1 MAAAPLTPLVAVPR
15 VDGGGWIVA
24 ESLRTAWPLTTLMLA
39 FVTIVL
45 VEAIGALVAPAGVA
59 PDVKDVER
67 MRAYLLALPLSA
79 YAFLLLAYLVGSVVG
94 GAVAGRV
101 VQHPGSRVVWVVG
114 GVLLATTVANLV
126 LIAHPLWFSI
136 AAVVAIFVGTGFS
149 TTFRPATA
157 R

>member
-1 MAAAPLTPLVAVPR
+1 MGRAIVAVIAG
-15 VDGGGWIVA
+15 VV
-24 ESLRTAWPLTTLMLA
+24 SA

-45 VEAIGALVAPAGVA
+45 VEALGALVAPAGVA

-94 GAVAGRV
+94 GMVAGRV
-101 VQHPGSRVVWVVG
+101 VGTPGSRCVWIVG
-114 GVLLATTVANLV
+114 GILLMTTLANLV

-136 AAVVAIFVGTGFS
+136 AAVIAIFVGTGF
-149 TTFRPATA
+149 ATIDRRTA
-157 R
+157 APR